1 MHEFYD
7 IVLPYCS
14 SPRRIDMIQ
23 WLEARGYKFNVVS
36 DNWKIDERT
45 SQRIRNNSTIWR
57 LYDKEAAT
65 LFKMFWE

>member
-1 MHEFYD
+1 
-7 IVLPYCS
+7 
-14 SPRRIDMIQ
+14 MIQ